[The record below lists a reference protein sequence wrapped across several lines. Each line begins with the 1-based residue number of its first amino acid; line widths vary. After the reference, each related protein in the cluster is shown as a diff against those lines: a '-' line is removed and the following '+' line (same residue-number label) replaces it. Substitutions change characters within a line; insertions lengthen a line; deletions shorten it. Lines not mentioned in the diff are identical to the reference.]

1 MAEKHLYRVTFASQG
16 KTYEV
21 YARGVEHGSMFGFVM
36 IEELVFGERSTLVV
50 DPAEEKIKSEFENVK
65 RSYIPLHAIIRI
77 DEVDKTGVSKIT
89 QGKGDNVSHFP
100 VPLYTPGGDKS
111 D

>member
-1 MAEKHLYRVTFASQG
+1 M
-16 KTYEV
+16 
-21 YARGVEHGSMFGFVM
+21 YARGVDHGSMFGFVM

-50 DPAEEKIKSEFENVK
+50 DPSEEKIKAEFENVK

-77 DEVDKTGVSKIT
+77 DEVDKSGVSKIT
-89 QGKGDNVSHFP
+89 SAKGDNVSHFP
-100 VPLYTPGGDKS
+100 VPLYTPGGDTG

>member
-1 MAEKHLYRVTFASQG
+1 MAKNTLYRVTFASQG

-21 YARGVEHGSMFGFVM
+21 YARNVEHGSTLFGFVM
-36 IEELVFGERSTLVV
+36 IEQLVFGERSTVVV
-50 DPAEEKIKSEFENVK
+50 DPAEEKIKTEFANVT
-65 RSYIPLHAIIRI
+65 RSYIPMHAIVRI

-89 QGKGDNVSHFP
+89 SSGDNVSHFP
-100 VPLYTPGGDKS
+100 VPLYTPGGGS

>member
-1 MAEKHLYRVTFASQG
+1 MGTKTLYRVTFASQG

-21 YARGVEHGSMFGFVM
+21 YARNVEHGKLFGFVM
-36 IEELVFGERSTLVV
+36 IEEMVFGERSRLVV
-50 DPAEEKIKSEFENVK
+50 DPAEEKIKAEFANVK
-65 RSYIPLHAIIRI
+65 RSYIPMHAIIRI

-89 QGKGDNVSHFP
+89 KGSGDNVTTLP
-100 VPLYTPGGDKS
+100 IPLYTPGGDQS